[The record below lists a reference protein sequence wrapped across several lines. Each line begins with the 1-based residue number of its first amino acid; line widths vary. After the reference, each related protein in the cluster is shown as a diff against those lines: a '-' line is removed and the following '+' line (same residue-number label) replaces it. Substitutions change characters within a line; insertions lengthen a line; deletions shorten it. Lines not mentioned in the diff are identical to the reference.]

1 MKTFFHILLAS
12 LMVVFFASCT
22 DLNPDRSFYSGS
34 PQPNSQTTVHM
45 GTDEYTTE
53 AFFPDGDAEQFII
66 YPRSGW
72 ILKPGEVI
80 VFKALLLDE
89 KTGKYKDVSTDA
101 DCHFESSFGGR
112 AADGSEPNLINGE
125 EITIC
130 AYWSGSTP
138 YGAYSTGTFINDQE
152 E

>member
-1 MKTFFHILLAS
+1 MKTFFHLLLAT

-22 DLNPDRSFYSGS
+22 DLNPERGFYYGA
-34 PQPNSQTTVHM
+34 PQPKTVQLM
-45 GTDEYTTE
+45 DSDEYTVND
-53 AFFPDGDAEQFII
+53 FFPDGDAEQFII

-89 KTGKYKDVSTDA
+89 KTGKYKDVSTSA

-112 AADGSEPNLINGE
+112 AASGSEPSLINGK
-125 EITIC
+125 EITIR
-130 AYWSGSTP
+130 AYWKGSP
-138 YGAYSTGTFINDQE
+138 NYGAYSTGTFINDQE
-152 E
+152 N

>member
-1 MKTFFHILLAS
+1 MKTFFHLLLAT

-22 DLNPDRSFYSGS
+22 DLNPERGFYSGA
-34 PQPNSQTTVHM
+34 PQPKTVQHM
-45 GTDEYTTE
+45 GTEEFTIND
-53 AFFPDGDAEQFII
+53 FFSDGDAEQFII

-80 VFKALLLDE
+80 IFRALLLDE

-112 AADGSEPNLINGE
+112 TADSSIPFLINGN
-125 EITIC
+125 EITIR
-130 AYWSGSTP
+130 AYWSGSP
-138 YGAYSTGTFINDQE
+138 NYGAYSTGTFINDQE
-152 E
+152 N

>member
-1 MKTFFHILLAS
+1 MKTLFHVLFTS
-12 LMVVFFASCT
+12 LMVVFFASCS
-22 DLNPDRSFYSGS
+22 DLNPDRSFYNGA
-34 PQPNSQTTVHM
+34 PQPYNSQIVHM
-45 GTDEYTTE
+45 GVDEYL
-53 AFFPDGDAEQFII
+53 AADFFPDGDAEQLII

-101 DCHFESSFGGR
+101 HCSFESSFGGR
-112 AADGSEPNLINGE
+112 AIDGNEPFLINGD
-125 EITIC
+125 EITIN
-130 AYWSGSTP
+130 AHWTGTTP

-152 E
+152 N